1 MTNKPIFKF
10 TGGSGWG
17 IPVNTNPNR
26 INPTLGVYLASG
38 PTNPSEQEER
48 SNQFAELNFT
58 TQPGTASGIYYSLLF
73 YLLKLRWNIAKVDE
87 WIDVNPTHREYYERT
102 MGTRQML
109 EGVIKQGLGSIA
121 SAVAD
126 YELLSHDLRKYRE
139 ILNYA
144 SSKDKEHSLRAM
156 FIDYV
161 DTHTEQLSMRTFVQR
176 WSTLIADFMRL
187 DDKDVDP
194 DAIAKKLGISK
205 AEGVILATKNRL
217 YIEWKKLFLENV
229 KERYQTILGM
239 SSSRKR
245 SVQEYKE
252 WLKPYIARF
261 KMTKVGLERSSV
273 MGTLSKSFADISGQS
288 NYANKIFIW
297 AWKPFEPHGWKERA
311 KEYLSSEGFVIDP
324 YDDFVREN
332 FILDPKK
339 GLAKEYP
346 YLAEEVMYCENC
358 RKYFDSGIEFCDKC
372 GRTLDS
378 RARADKIVDEEIK
391 PKWKAKEMKLDPA
404 VPYYLLLEINVD
416 RLGVRLQTGEL
427 EDITFNTKMRV
438 VSQNIMLVKLLELV
452 CRDNE
457 LEKYINI
464 IIGKNIEEKSIEQV
478 AKENYPQLFGKE
490 EKKPT
495 GWKKIRSDFMKMKEE
510 FVGPLRGAR
519 ELLPESIGLRQ
530 YAYKPISKR
539 FLFLKR
545 GPYESNFGERI
556 KKAYLAHS
564 GLVLVSI
571 SEFLKQKVGVH

>member
-1 MTNKPIFKF
+1 MTNKPVFGF

-17 IPVNTNPNR
+17 IKVSEADDPN
-26 INPTLGVYLASG
+26 LGLYLATG
-38 PTNPSEQEER
+38 PTKPSEQEER

-144 SSKDKEHSLRAM
+144 SSKDREHSLKAM
-156 FIDYV
+156 FVDYV

-187 DDKDVDP
+187 DDNDVDP
-194 DAIAKKLGISK
+194 DGIAKKLGISK

-217 YIEWKKLFLENV
+217 YIEWKRLFLENV
-229 KERYQTILGM
+229 KERYQTLLGM

-261 KMTKVGLERSSV
+261 KMTKVGLERTSL
-273 MGTLSKSFADISGQS
+273 MGKIGKSFADVSGQS
-288 NYANKIFIW
+288 SYSNKIFIW
-297 AWKPFEPHGWKERA
+297 AWEPFQAHGWKERA
-311 KEYLSSEGFVIDP
+311 KEYLSSEGFAIDP
-324 YDDFVREN
+324 YDDFVREK
-332 FILDPKK
+332 FILNKET
-339 GLAKEYP
+339 GLAREYP
-346 YLAEEVMYCENC
+346 YLADEAMHCGNC
-358 RKYFDSGIEFCDKC
+358 KGYFGSGTQFCSKC

-378 RARADKIVDEEIK
+378 RAIADQIVDEEIK
-391 PKWKAKEMKLDPA
+391 PKWKADMKLDPTT
-404 VPYYLLLEINVD
+404 PYYLFFEIDVE
-416 RLGVRLQTGEL
+416 RLGIRLQTGEL
-427 EDITFNTKMRV
+427 EDITFYTKMRV
-438 VSQNIMLVKLLELV
+438 ISQNIMLVKLLELI
-452 CRDNE
+452 CRDRE
-457 LEKYINI
+457 LEKYIDI
-464 IIGKNIEEKSIEQV
+464 ILGKNVDEKSVEDV
-478 AKENYPQLFGKE
+478 AKENYPQLFGKKE
-490 EKKPT
+490 EKLA
-495 GWKKIRSDFMKMKEE
+495 GWKKIKSDFTKMKEE
-510 FVGPLRGAR
+510 FAGPLRSAR
-519 ELLPESIGLRQ
+519 EFLPWENIGVKQ
-530 YAYKPISKR
+530 YAYKPISKK

-545 GPYESNFGERI
+545 GPYETNFADRI

-564 GLVLVSI
+564 GVTHASI
-571 SEFLKQKVGVH
+571 VEFLKQKVGVH